1 MRCYADLIVFLE
13 NTKNCV
19 SILIYADNI
28 VVIGN
33 DEAKIRSLN
42 LGKGFKIKDLGGL
55 KHFFRNQ
62 SYKIKE
68 GIVISQWKHTL
79 HLLEEIWKLG
89 AKPVD
94 SPIKQSNG
102 LDSKSSELLNVQHVY
117 QRLVGILVYLNIA

>member
-68 GIVISQWKHTL
+68 GIVISQ
-79 HLLEEIWKLG
+79 
-89 AKPVD
+89 
-94 SPIKQSNG
+94 
-102 LDSKSSELLNVQHVY
+102 
-117 QRLVGILVYLNIA
+117 